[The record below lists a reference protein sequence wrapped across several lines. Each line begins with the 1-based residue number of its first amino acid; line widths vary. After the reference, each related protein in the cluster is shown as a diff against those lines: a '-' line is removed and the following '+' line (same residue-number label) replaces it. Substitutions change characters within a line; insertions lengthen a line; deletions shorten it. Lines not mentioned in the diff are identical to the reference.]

1 MDSLHP
7 RGIARLIGISLLFA
21 SLAYVAG
28 SWEEIVGVSPPSPS
42 AGSVERVVA
51 VPVVIAALRVALVI
65 LSVYLTASAVG
76 LLLEGRWLVRAGP
89 SGAEAEPAEMLDYFQ
104 DGSLLNE
111 DRLTDMEESVDE
123 IWDVISRLEDPLD
136 GEGDE

>member
-1 MDSLHP
+1 M
-7 RGIARLIGISLLFA
+7 LFA

-28 SWEEIVGVSPPSPS
+28 SWEDIVGVSAPPPS
-42 AGSVERVVA
+42 AGSLERVVA
-51 VPVVIAALRVALVI
+51 VPVVIASLRIALVV

-104 DGSLLNE
+104 DGSLVNE
-111 DRLTDMEESVDE
+111 DRLTYMEESVDE
-123 IWDVISRLEDPLD
+123 IWDWISRLEDHLD
-136 GEGDE
+136 EEGNE